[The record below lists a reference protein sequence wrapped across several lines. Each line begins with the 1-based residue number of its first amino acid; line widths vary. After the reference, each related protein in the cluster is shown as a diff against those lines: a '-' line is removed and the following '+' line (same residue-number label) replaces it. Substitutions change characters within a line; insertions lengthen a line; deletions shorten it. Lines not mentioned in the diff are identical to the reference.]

1 MVKSTGEVCDHALHL
16 YTSKINKY
24 VIESY
29 YMPVRSENRKIFF
42 ISSESPLTIQN
53 EFKYMDPDL
62 TVFNPNKLG
71 SLYRYLNKNV
81 RIIVDGESFQKD
93 DEKIVKIETYLNNL
107 INKYHVNCYCV
118 YKLEDLSKDIRTWL
132 IQNHSKLQLT
142 TNDVTLISGEYL
154 ESIPVSSASISRT
167 VKNNL
172 ETIILALLQRRVMCG
187 NDIIRSI
194 HLEFHVLLSPG
205 TVYPILHSL
214 KEKGLLNYIVD
225 GKEKLYSPVKKSE
238 DEVNRIIQEHIQ
250 AVKLL
255 NNYLQN
261 DESFKKV
268 AYNIRNDS

>member
-1 MVKSTGEVCDHALHL
+1 MVKSTGELCDHALHL

-29 YMPVRSENRKIFF
+29 YMPVRDENKKIIF
-42 ISSESPLTIQN
+42 ISSESPVTIHK
-53 EFKYMDPDL
+53 EFEYMNL
-62 TVFNPNKLG
+62 NITVFKPDNLG
-71 SLYRYLNKNV
+71 SLYRHLKEDL

-93 DEKIVKIETYLNNL
+93 DEKVVKIETYLNNL

-118 YKLEDLSKDIRTWL
+118 YKLEDLSNDIRTWL
-132 IQNHSKLQLT
+132 IKNHSKLQLT
-142 TNDVTLISGEYL
+142 TNDVTLILGEPL

-172 ETIILALLQRRVMCG
+172 ETIILSLLQRKVMCG

-214 KEKGLLNYIVD
+214 NEKGLLNYIVD

-255 NNYLQN
+255 NKYLQN
-261 DESFKKV
+261 GESFKEV
-268 AYNIRNDS
+268 TYNVRNDF

>member
-1 MVKSTGEVCDHALHL
+1 MVKSTGELCDHALHL

-29 YMPVRSENRKIFF
+29 YMPVRDENKKIIF
-42 ISSESPLTIQN
+42 ISSESPETIHK
-53 EFKYMDPDL
+53 EFEYMNLDITVLKPD
-62 TVFNPNKLG
+62 KLG
-71 SLYRYLNKNV
+71 SIYRHLKEDV

-93 DEKIVKIETYLNNL
+93 DEKVVKIETYLNNL

-118 YKLEDLSKDIRTWL
+118 YKLENLSNEIRTWL
-132 IQNHSKLQLT
+132 IKNHSKLQLT
-142 TNDVTLISGEYL
+142 TNDVTLISGEHL

-172 ETIILALLQRRVMCG
+172 ETIILSLLQRKVMCG

-214 KEKGLLNYIVD
+214 NEKGLLNYIVD

-255 NNYLQN
+255 NKYLQN
-261 DESFKKV
+261 GESFKED
-268 AYNIRNDS
+268 AITSG